1 MSPPSIFLLPILL
14 ESVLL
19 TPFALTVPASDSL
32 VQINHTAAPLAIINT
47 HNLHPAY
54 TPLLPPVCYF
64 LTDPPMTAL
73 SSSKCALLA
82 GDVCADLESRGP
94 EARGRWIWEEISGCA
109 LGYFLPDGAEV
120 PRKGEC
126 EYQIF
131 DQIRRECAGG
141 SQYNAGAMNVFELPD
156 FSGDGSGMVE
166 EWGRYLMAPER
177 LTL

>member
-32 VQINHTAAPLAIINT
+32 IQTNHTAAPLAIINT
-47 HNLHPAY
+47 HNLHLGYA
-54 TPLLPPVCYF
+54 PPVCYF

-82 GDVCADLESRGP
+82 GDVCADLEARGP
-94 EARGRWIWEEISGCA
+94 EARGKWIWEEISGCA

-120 PRKGEC
+120 PHKYHC
-126 EYQIF
+126 EYGIF
-131 DQIRRECAGG
+131 DKIRRQCAGG
-141 SQYNAGAMNVFELPD
+141 WQYNAGAINVFELPD
-156 FSGDGSGMVE
+156 FGGDGSGMVE